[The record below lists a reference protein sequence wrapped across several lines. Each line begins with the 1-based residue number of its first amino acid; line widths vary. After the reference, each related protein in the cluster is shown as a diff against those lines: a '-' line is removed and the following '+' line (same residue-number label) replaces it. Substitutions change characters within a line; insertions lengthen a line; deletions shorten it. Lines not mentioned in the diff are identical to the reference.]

1 MSDEQSGAFFQ
12 PMDDDA
18 AAEYTAPPSSSD
30 NEPILLGAAPGA
42 ESYGGGDYIGEI
54 DMAPPATSYGGE
66 YDPSSSDPYAQPQG
80 EDALPAVMTTTM
92 ESQPATEQ
100 SYYVAPGVEEVA
112 EETEDS
118 QATKELSPM
127 AVWNNQ
133 WQVTL
138 KERKDEENM
147 KKGEQVEKAEQQVS
161 EFQAQRDKRREA
173 RISKNRAD
181 EQEKLEAIEADLE
194 NDNSWQRVV
203 KMVELNQD
211 AAEQSK
217 DCSRM
222 RDVLI
227 LLKNDSDRAAILA

>member
-1 MSDEQSGAFFQ
+1 
-12 PMDDDA
+12 MDD
-18 AAEYTAPPSSSD
+18 AEYTAPPSG
-30 NEPILLGAAPGA
+30 NEPIILGAPGV

-54 DMAPPATSYGGE
+54 DMAPPATSYGD
-66 YDPSSSDPYAQPQG
+66 YDPSSFAEPNVQ
-80 EDALPAVMTTTM
+80 EDALPAVMTM
-92 ESQPATEQ
+92 EPPAEQ

-118 QATKELSPM
+118 PADDQNNELSPM

-133 WQVTL
+133 WQITL

-147 KKGEQVEKAEQQVS
+147 KKGEQVEKAEKQVS
-161 EFQAQRDKRREA
+161 EFQAQREKRREA
-173 RISKNRAD
+173 RISKNRAE

-227 LLKNDSDRAAILA
+227 LLKNDPDRAAILA